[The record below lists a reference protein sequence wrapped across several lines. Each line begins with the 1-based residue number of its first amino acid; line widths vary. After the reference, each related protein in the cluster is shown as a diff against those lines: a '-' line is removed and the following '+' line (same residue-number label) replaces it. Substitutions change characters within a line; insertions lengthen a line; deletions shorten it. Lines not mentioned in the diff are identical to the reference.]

1 MKREKHARAQTA
13 PAFSNL
19 KRSGGILIALA
30 ALFMA
35 VAFAAS
41 RPSPPSALRPL
52 EVNPLTTEAAEA
64 TAFGP
69 TTPSLVSGTAWVF
82 RGRSAT
88 CALDPVAPDDVG
100 MHAIT
105 DASPFA
111 GLGWMASERM
121 KLARW
126 AFAV

>member
-1 MKREKHARAQTA
+1 MKREKQARAQTA

-41 RPSPPSALRPL
+41 RLSPPSALRPL
-52 EVNPLTTEAAEA
+52 EVNPLITEAAEA

-69 TTPSLVSGTAWVF
+69 TTPSLVSGTAWIF
-82 RGRSAT
+82 RGRSAR
-88 CALDPVAPDDVG
+88 CALDPVAPNDVA
-100 MHAIT
+100 MHAVT
-105 DASPFA
+105 DARPFA
-111 GLGWMASERM
+111 GFEWIVSGRM